1 MILKVARLGYP
12 VLRASAQ
19 PIAPERI
26 NTPEFQRLLDDM
38 VDTMREYVGVG
49 LAAPQVHL
57 PLRLAVLEVEHH
69 PRYPEMPSVPLTF
82 LINPEVTILD
92 RTTIE
97 DWEGCLSIPEM
108 RGRVPRFKQL
118 RVTGLGRHGEA
129 LDFIASDFHARVI
142 QHETDHLNGEVYLD
156 RMPNM
161 RSLAHLAEWHRF
173 ALKPPGKTSSG
184 HDATFASYTL
194 VVRVMR
200 SRAVRRLI
208 SADTGACRESCRS
221 VLPARG
227 PWPADRFP

>member
-12 VLRASAQ
+12 TLRVIAQ

-57 PLRLAVLEVEHH
+57 PLRVAVLEVEHH
-69 PRYPEMPSVPLTF
+69 PRYPEMPPVPLTF
-82 LINPEVTILD
+82 LINPEITILE
-92 RTTIE
+92 RAAVE
-97 DWEGCLSIPEM
+97 DCEGCLSIPEM
-108 RGRVPRFKQL
+108 RGRVPRSKQL
-118 RVTGLGRHGEA
+118 RVKALGRGGEA

-161 RSLAHLAEWHRF
+161 RSLSHLAECHRY
-173 ALKPPGKTSSG
+173 AMAPSPE
-184 HDATFASYTL
+184 
-194 VVRVMR
+194 
-200 SRAVRRLI
+200 
-208 SADTGACRESCRS
+208 RE
-221 VLPARG
+221 
-227 PWPADRFP
+227 